1 MMTVNIITLGC
12 SKNLVD
18 SEHLLA
24 QFRASGYQVLHDNYN
39 TSAEI
44 VIINTCGFILDA
56 KEESVDTILSF
67 IEEKKKGRIRKLYVM
82 GCLSERYKD
91 ELDKEMPEVDGFFGV
106 WDMPGI
112 LEAAGSRLD
121 QELLN
126 DRVLTTPG
134 HYAYLKIAEGCNR
147 SCAFCAIPGIRG
159 SQQSLSIESLVA
171 ESKNLVRGGVKEL
184 ILIAQ
189 DLTNYGID
197 LYGTRALPELLKELV
212 KIPQLEWI
220 RLHYAYPTG
229 FPEEV
234 IELMASEE
242 KICNYLDIPIQH
254 VNDEVLSAMGR
265 GHNREKL
272 EYLLDKFRSR
282 IPDVAL
288 RTTVLTGFPG
298 ESGEAF
304 EELLAFLKSF
314 RFERLGVFPYSHEED
329 TPAFIQHQDSIPGQ
343 VKARRAEAIM
353 ALQQEIS
360 QKLNEEKI
368 GLTYKVL
375 IDRRETDYF
384 VGRTQYDSPE
394 VDNEVLI
401 RADRDL
407 QTGEFYQVKITGAEE
422 FDLYGTLE

>member
-1 MMTVNIITLGC
+1 MTVNIITLGC

-24 QFRASGYQVLHDNYN
+24 QFRASGYQVLHDSYD
-39 TSAEI
+39 SPADI

-56 KEESVDTILSF
+56 KEESVDTILSY
-67 IEEKKKGRIRKLYVM
+67 IEEKKQGKIRKLFVM

-91 ELDKEMPEVDGFFGV
+91 DLDKEMPEVDGFFGV
-106 WDMPGI
+106 WEMAKI
-112 LEAAGSRLD
+112 LEAAGNRLD
-121 QELLN
+121 QELLSE
-126 DRVLTTPG
+126 RVLTTPG
-134 HYAYLKIAEGCNR
+134 HYAYLKISEGCNR

-159 SQQSLSIESLVA
+159 PQQSLSIESLVR
-171 ESKNLVRGGVKEL
+171 ESEILVKKGVKEL

-197 LYGTRALPELLKELV
+197 IYGKRTLPELLKELV
-212 KIPQLEWI
+212 KVPGLEWI

-234 IELMASEE
+234 IELMATEE

-272 EYLLDKFRSR
+272 EYLLDKFRSK

-298 ESGEAF
+298 ESEDAF
-304 EELLAFLKSF
+304 EELLDFLSSF

-329 TPAFIQHQDSIPGQ
+329 TPAFTLLQDSIPDQ
-343 VKARRAEAIM
+343 VKASRAEAIM
-353 ALQQEIS
+353 TLQQEIS
-360 QKLNEEKI
+360 QRLNEEKI
-368 GLTYKVL
+368 GRSYKVL
-375 IDRRETDYF
+375 IDRRESDYY

-401 RADRDL
+401 PADQNL
-407 QTGEFYQVKITGAEE
+407 QTGEFYQVNITGAEE
-422 FDLYGTLE
+422 FDLYGRVE

>member
-1 MMTVNIITLGC
+1 MTVNIITLGC

-39 TSAEI
+39 ASSDI

-67 IEEKKKGRIRKLYVM
+67 IEEKKAGRIGKLFVM
-82 GCLSERYKD
+82 GCLSERYKGD
-91 ELDKEMPEVDGFFGV
+91 LGNEMPEVDGFFGV
-106 WDMPGI
+106 WEMPRI
-112 LEAAGSRLD
+112 LEAAGSKLD
-121 QELLN
+121 KHLLN
-126 DRVLTTPG
+126 DRELTTPA
-134 HYAYLKIAEGCNR
+134 HYAYLKISEGCNR
-147 SCAFCAIPGIRG
+147 SCSFCAIPGIRG
-159 SQQSLSIESLVA
+159 PQQSLSIESLVA
-171 ESKNLVRGGVKEL
+171 ESENLVKKGVEEL
-184 ILIAQ
+184 TLIAQ

-197 LYGTRALPELLKELV
+197 IFGNRALPELLKELV
-212 KIPQLEWI
+212 KIPELEWI

-254 VNDEVLSAMGR
+254 VNDKVLSEMGR
-265 GHNREKL
+265 GHDRKKL

-298 ESGEAF
+298 ESEVAF
-304 EELLAFLKSF
+304 EELLDFLRRF

-329 TPAFIQHQDSIPGQ
+329 TPAYALLLDSIPEQ
-343 VKARRAEAIM
+343 VKASRAEAIM

-360 QKLNEEKI
+360 QRLNEEKI
-368 GLTYKVL
+368 GRTFKVL
-375 IDRRETDYF
+375 IDRREADYF

-394 VDNEVLI
+394 VDNEVLVP
-401 RADRDL
+401 ANRDL
-407 QTGEFYQVKITGAEE
+407 KTGEFYQVKITGAEE
-422 FDLYGTLE
+422 FDLFGILE